1 MWFFIVSNSGFWR
14 ESIYFC
20 SRKMMDFFA
29 AFASEN
35 FPVRGSDLVYGFS
48 AFRACY
54 QRAHNDEK
62 EKEENR
68 ATVGNSLWIIKRKI
82 ISRILCME
90 NAPEFFDQTVISLT
104 SICLSS
110 VGSSHSNPR
119 GSCQMKQS
127 LQTGGLEDQTGL
139 EMQGFL
145 QSCHTAE
152 NTVCV
157 CVCVCVCAFSC

>member
-1 MWFFIVSNSGFWR
+1 
-14 ESIYFC
+14 
-20 SRKMMDFFA
+20 MDFFA

-104 SICLSS
+104 SICHEVMGPDAMIL
-110 VGSSHSNPR
+110 V
-119 GSCQMKQS
+119 
-127 LQTGGLEDQTGL
+127 
-139 EMQGFL
+139 F
-145 QSCHTAE
+145 
-152 NTVCV
+152 
-157 CVCVCVCAFSC
+157 